1 VKNQTQKMGFRFT
14 IGKKIGT
21 GFGVLL
27 FCVVVVF
34 YTTYQ
39 TLNTSIEINEE
50 ITTVNNPTVASLEE
64 LKLLTVRSKMLI
76 SNWIYQQSQAD
87 DPEKQKLNRI
97 SSRDYPFLKK
107 RIKELAIH
115 WSEKD
120 QKKIKLVFANLD
132 ELLELHEEV
141 KLLLPSWGS
150 YEDSQSKFL
159 ANFMIGEGGDITLK
173 TNEILFQLN
182 DLIAN
187 QKFQSDE
194 VTTTMLTSF
203 SFLKQ
208 LFRILGIALVVGGV
222 LIAIFT
228 TRTIVKPIYRL
239 KHILLD
245 LSRGVFPTKTLKE
258 RSDEI
263 GEMTNALNRLVLG
276 LKSTK
281 DFANDVGS
289 GQFSTNYEP
298 LSSEDELGH
307 ALLKM
312 RVDLAENERVLEQKV
327 IERTAEVVKQK
338 EEIEVQNEKISEL
351 YTEVT
356 DSIKYAKR
364 LQEAILPPDDLVKK
378 ILPNSFVLYKPKD
391 IVSGD
396 FYWMGEKNGK
406 TYFAAVDCTGHGVP
420 GAFMSIV
427 GYNALNN
434 ALSQFDTPA
443 TILDSLNKEISQTLH
458 RNSSGATTK
467 DGMDLAL
474 CSYDAK
480 TKQLEYAGAF
490 NPLYLIRD
498 NNVEQIKA
506 DKFPIG
512 SYFDDEPKTYTNH
525 VIQLEKDDYVYVFS
539 DGYADQ
545 FGGAKGKKFM
555 YKQFR
560 DCLLGLI
567 GKAMPNQKEF
577 LNSTIETW
585 KGPLE
590 QVDDILVIGMHIS

>member
-1 VKNQTQKMGFRFT
+1 MAFRFT

-34 YTTYQ
+34 YTTYN

-50 ITTVNNPTVASLEE
+50 ITTVNNPSVASLEE
-64 LKLLTVRSKMLI
+64 LKLLVVRSKMLVF
-76 SNWIYQQSQAD
+76 NWIYIQSQSD
-87 DPEKQKLNRI
+87 HPDKEKLNRL
-97 SSRDYPFLKK
+97 SERDYPFLEK

-115 WSEKD
+115 WPEKD
-120 QKKIKLVFANLD
+120 QKKIKTVFKNLK
-132 ELLELHEEV
+132 ELFELQEEV
-141 KLLLPSWGS
+141 KFLLPDWDS
-150 YEDSQSKFL
+150 YEDPQAKFL
-159 ANFMIGEGGDITLK
+159 ANFMVGDGGDIYIK

-194 VTTTMLTSF
+194 VTQTMLSSF

-208 LFRILGIALVVGGV
+208 LFRILGIALVAGGI
-222 LIAIFT
+222 LIALFT
-228 TRTIVKPIYRL
+228 TRTIVKPIYNL

-245 LSRGVFPTKTLKE
+245 LSKGIFPTKTLKE

-281 DFANDVGS
+281 DFANAVGG

-298 LSSEDELGH
+298 LSQEDELGH

-312 RVDLAENERVLEQKV
+312 RDDLAENERVLEQKV

-338 EEIEVQNEKISEL
+338 EEIEKQNEKISEL

-364 LQEAILPPDDLVKK
+364 LQEAILPPDELVKRV
-378 ILPNSFVLYKPKD
+378 LPQAFVLYKPKD

-396 FYWMGEKNGK
+396 FYWVEEKNNK
-406 TYFAAVDCTGHGVP
+406 IYFAAVDCTGHGVP

-434 ALSQFDTPA
+434 ALSKFDTPA
-443 TILDSLNKEISQTLH
+443 TILDSINKEVSQTLH
-458 RNSSGATTK
+458 RNATGSTTK

-474 CSYDAK
+474 CCYDPVK
-480 TKQLEYAGAF
+480 NELQYAGAF
-490 NPLYLIRD
+490 NPLYLIR
-498 NNVEQIKA
+498 NKEIEQIKA

-525 VIQLEKDDYVYVFS
+525 VIKLEQNDYVYIFS

-545 FGGAKGKKFM
+545 FGGPKGKKFM

-560 DCLLGLI
+560 DCLSGLV
-567 GKAMPNQKEF
+567 GKTMVKQKDY
-577 LNSTIETW
+577 LNNTIEDW
-585 KGPLE
+585 RGNLE

>member
-1 VKNQTQKMGFRFT
+1 MAFRFT

-21 GFGVLL
+21 GFGILL
-27 FCVVVVF
+27 CCVVVVF

-76 SNWIYQQSQAD
+76 FNWIYQQSEAD
-87 DPEKQKLNRI
+87 HPDKQKLNRI
-97 SSRDYPFLKK
+97 SSRDYPFLEKK
-107 RIKELAIH
+107 IKDLAIH

-120 QKKIKLVFANLD
+120 QKKIKSVFDNLHQ
-132 ELLELHEEV
+132 LFELHEEV
-141 KLLLPSWGS
+141 KFLLPDWDS
-150 YEDSQSKFL
+150 YEDPQSQFL
-159 ANFMIGEGGDITLK
+159 ANFMVGEGGDINLK
-173 TNEILFQLN
+173 TNEILFQLS

-194 VTTTMLTSF
+194 VTTTMLGSF

-208 LFRILGIALVVGGV
+208 LFRILGFALVVGGI

-228 TRTIVKPIYRL
+228 TRTIVKPIYYL

-245 LSRGVFPTKTLKE
+245 LSKGIFPTKTLKE
-258 RSDEI
+258 RRDEI

-289 GQFSTNYEP
+289 GQFTTNYDP

-312 RVDLAENERVLEQKV
+312 RDDLAVNERVLEQKV

-364 LQEAILPPDDLVKK
+364 LQEAILPPDDLVNR
-378 ILPNSFVLYKPKD
+378 IMPNSFVLYKPKD

-396 FYWMGEKNGK
+396 FYWMGEKKGK

-443 TILDSLNKEISQTLH
+443 TILDSINKEISQTLH
-458 RNSSGATTK
+458 RNSSGSTTK

-474 CSYDAK
+474 CCYNSE
-480 TKQLEYAGAF
+480 TKELEYAGAY

-498 NNVEQIKA
+498 NTIEQVKA

-525 VIQLEKDDYVYVFS
+525 VIQLEQNDYVYIFS

-545 FGGAKGKKFM
+545 FGGPKGKKFM

-560 DCLLGLI
+560 DCLLSLI
-567 GKAMPNQKEF
+567 GKGMPSQKEF
-577 LNSTIETW
+577 LNTTVEKW

>member
-1 VKNQTQKMGFRFT
+1 MAFRFT

-27 FCVVVVF
+27 LCVVVVF
-34 YTTYQ
+34 YTTYN
-39 TLNTSIEINEE
+39 TLNKSIDINDE

-64 LKLLTVRSKMLI
+64 LKLLVVRSKMLI
-76 SNWIYQQSQAD
+76 FNWISFQSQPD
-87 DPEKQKLNRI
+87 HPDKEKLNRLF
-97 SSRDYPFLKK
+97 SRDYPYLQK

-115 WSEKD
+115 WAEKD
-120 QKKIKLVFANLD
+120 QKKVKTVFKNVD
-132 ELLELHEEV
+132 ELILLQEEV
-141 KLLLPSWGS
+141 KILLPDWDS
-150 YEDSQSKFL
+150 YEDPQAKFL
-159 ANFMIGEGGDITLK
+159 ANFMVGEGGDIYLK

-187 QKFQSDE
+187 QKYQSDT
-194 VTTTMLTSF
+194 VTGIMLSSF
-203 SFLKQ
+203 SFLKM
-208 LFRILGIALVVGGV
+208 LFEILGVALVIGGI

-228 TRTIVKPIYRL
+228 TRTIVKPVHQL
-239 KHILLD
+239 KNILLD
-245 LSRGVFPTKTLKE
+245 LSKGVFPQRTLKE

-263 GEMTNALNRLVLG
+263 GEMTNAMNHLVSG

-281 DFANDVGS
+281 DFANAVGG
-289 GQFSTNYEP
+289 GQFTTSYEP

-312 RVDLAENERVLEQKV
+312 RDDLAENERVLEQKV

-338 EEIEVQNEKISEL
+338 EEIEQQNEKISEL

-364 LQEAILPPDDLVKK
+364 LQEAILPPDSFVKK
-378 ILPNSFVLYKPKD
+378 VLPKAFVLYKPKD

-396 FYWMGEKNGK
+396 FYWVEEKNDK
-406 TYFAAVDCTGHGVP
+406 VYFAAVDCTGHGVP

-434 ALSQFDTPA
+434 ALNQFDTPGE
-443 TILDSLNKEISQTLH
+443 ILDSLNKAISLTLH
-458 RNSSGATTK
+458 RDKSSTTK

-474 CSYDAK
+474 CCFDKK
-480 TKQLEYAGAF
+480 TNTLEYAGAY
-490 NPLYLIRD
+490 NPLYIVRD
-498 NNVEQIKA
+498 KEIEQIKA

-512 SYFDDEPKTYTNH
+512 SFHEEKRTYTNH
-525 VIQLEKDDYVYVFS
+525 TLQLQKDDYVYIFS

-545 FGGAKGKKFM
+545 FGGPKGKKLM
-555 YKQFR
+555 YRRFR
-560 DCLLGLI
+560 EYLLSLI
-567 GKAMPNQKEF
+567 GVEMGNQKAT
-577 LNSTIETW
+577 LNTNIETW
-585 KGPLE
+585 RGGLE
-590 QVDDILVIGMHIS
+590 QVDDILVIGLQVV

>member
-1 VKNQTQKMGFRFT
+1 MAFRFT

-27 FCVVVVF
+27 LCVVVVF
-34 YTTYQ
+34 YTTYN
-39 TLNTSIEINEE
+39 TLNRSIKINEE
-50 ITTVNNPTVASLEE
+50 ITTVNNPSVASLEE
-64 LKLLTVRSKMLI
+64 LKLLVVRSKMLVF
-76 SNWIYQQSQAD
+76 NWIYIQSQSD
-87 DPEKQKLNRI
+87 HPDKEKLNRI
-97 SSRDYPFLKK
+97 SSRDYPYLEK

-115 WSEKD
+115 WPEKD
-120 QKKIKLVFANLD
+120 QKKIKSVFKNLN
-132 ELLELHEEV
+132 ELFELQEEV
-141 KLLLPSWGS
+141 KFLLPDWDS
-150 YEDSQSKFL
+150 YEDPQAKFL
-159 ANFMIGEGGDITLK
+159 ANFMVGDGGDIYMK

-194 VTTTMLTSF
+194 VTQTMLSSF

-208 LFRILGIALVVGGV
+208 LFRILGFALVAGGI

-228 TRTIVKPIYRL
+228 TRTIVKPVYIL
-239 KHILLD
+239 KNILLD
-245 LSRGVFPTKTLKE
+245 LSKGIFPTKKLRE

-281 DFANDVGS
+281 DFANAVGG

-298 LSSEDELGH
+298 LSNDDELGH

-312 RVDLAENERVLEQKV
+312 RDDLAENERVLEQKV

-338 EEIEVQNEKISEL
+338 EEIEKQNEKISEL

-364 LQEAILPPDDLVKK
+364 LQEAILPPDELVKRV
-378 ILPNSFVLYKPKD
+378 LPNAFVLYKPKD

-396 FYWMGEKNGK
+396 FYWMEEKNNK
-406 TYFAAVDCTGHGVP
+406 VYFAAVDCTGHGVP

-434 ALSQFDTPA
+434 ALSQFDTPSS
-443 TILDSLNKEISQTLH
+443 ILDSINKQVSQTLH
-458 RNSSGATTK
+458 RNSSGSTAK

-474 CSYDAK
+474 CCFDPK
-480 TKQLEYAGAF
+480 TNQLEYAGAF
-490 NPLYLIRD
+490 NPLYLMR
-498 NNVEQIKA
+498 NNTIEQIKA

-525 VIQLEKDDYVYVFS
+525 VIQLEKDDYVYIFS

-545 FGGAKGKKFM
+545 FGGPKGKKFM

-560 DCLLGLI
+560 DCLASLI
-567 GKAMPNQKEF
+567 GMAMPKQKES
-577 LNSTIETW
+577 LDKTIENW
-585 KGPLE
+585 RGSLE